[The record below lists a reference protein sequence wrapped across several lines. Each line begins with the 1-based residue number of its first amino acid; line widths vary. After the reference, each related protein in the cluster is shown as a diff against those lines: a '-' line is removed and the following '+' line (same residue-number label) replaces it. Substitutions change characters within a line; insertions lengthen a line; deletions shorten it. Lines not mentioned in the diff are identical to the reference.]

1 MTAGR
6 GNLYINP
13 ALALVSA
20 REDRKMYRQPAAT
33 GVRFPHAIFE
43 NAGTVT
49 PWTPLTCSI

>member
-49 PWTPLTCSI
+49 PWTPLACSI